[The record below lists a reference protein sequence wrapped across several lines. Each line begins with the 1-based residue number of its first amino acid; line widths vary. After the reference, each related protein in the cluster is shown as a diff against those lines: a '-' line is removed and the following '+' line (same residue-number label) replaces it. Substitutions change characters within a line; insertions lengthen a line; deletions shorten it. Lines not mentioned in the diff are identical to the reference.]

1 MLIMKGQSS
10 MELLTT
16 FGLVLAFTL
25 PVLFLVYSLTSV
37 GSEDTSKSQ
46 ADATARSLADSM
58 NLVYSQGNGTSR
70 NVLLNVPAST
80 ESIRFSSNE
89 VVVRIKTSQG
99 YFDASSPTFARVI
112 APRPITGKT
121 GLVLVKIANVDNSLE
136 LSIQNEE

>member
-1 MLIMKGQSS
+1 MKGQSS

-37 GSEDTSKSQ
+37 GSEDTAKAQ

-70 NVLLNVPAST
+70 NVLLNVPSST
-80 ESIRFSSNE
+80 ESISFGSNE

-99 YFDASSPTFARVI
+99 KFDASAPTFARVRS
-112 APRPITGKT
+112 PRPIEGNT
-121 GLVLVKIANVDNSLE
+121 GLVLIKIENTDGSLE
-136 LSIQNEE
+136 LNVENEE